1 MESFQSSREFRG
13 FRHRTQSGLPQKLF
27 GIRVFECISNLKANC
42 QCLPGLFRFHPPLKS
57 LAPSIIHS
65 PRRPTLF
72 PSSGF
77 SALSMMSGM
86 SLSTSCSLSAML
98 ALFSF
103 PVRFMQCSFS
113 QRIPS
118 FPSGRPEALEK
129 FGLIFIFVSDSLWN
143 TSKHFQK
150 MKLNSYLNTLLN
162 SVPFLFRVSSNLIDI
177 LDSR

>member
-65 PRRPTLF
+65 SRCPTLF

-118 FPSGRPEALEK
+118 FPSGRPETLEK
-129 FGLIFIFVSDSLWN
+129 SC
-143 TSKHFQK
+143 
-150 MKLNSYLNTLLN
+150 LN
-162 SVPFLFRVSSNLIDI
+162 FNLH
-177 LDSR
+177 R